1 MKGVKTCVL
10 IFTAVLMVMTVQG
23 APVLPSEFF
32 GSVTINGAQAQ
43 PGTVIKAVINGV
55 ERGSITTTAAGIY
68 GGTGTFDQRLS
79 IAMTEEE
86 LKSAGSPVI
95 EFMVNGQKAAET
107 ATYQAGASSR
117 LDLTISTTGSS
128 SQRQG
133 EASGVVATSLPSKN
147 VATGSQSS
155 SSDSGDFPTGTE
167 TRQPV
172 TSGTVAASSTAAT
185 GSTPQNGAPVVN
197 NKSPNVT
204 EMTPGNAAV
213 TRESVSVQS
222 SAASTPGK
230 AATVPVTTTKKSPVG
245 IAALVMAMAGCTL
258 LAGVR
263 QHLEKD

>member
-32 GSVTINGAQAQ
+32 GSVTIHGAQAQ
-43 PGTVIKAVINGV
+43 PGTVVKAVINGV
-55 ERGSITTTAAGIY
+55 ERGSITTTVAGIY

-117 LDLTISTTGSS
+117 LDLTVGSTGPAGQT
-128 SQRQG
+128 QG
-133 EASGVVATSLPSKN
+133 ETSGVTATSLPSQN
-147 VATGSQSS
+147 VAPGSQSS
-155 SSDSGDFPTGTE
+155 SSDSGDFPTGGA

-172 TSGTVAASSTAAT
+172 TAGTVAASATAAT
-185 GSTPQNGAPVVN
+185 GPAPQNGAPVLN
-197 NKSPNVT
+197 NTSPNAT
-204 EMTPGNAAV
+204 YMTPGNAAL

-222 SAASTPGK
+222 PATSTPEK
-230 AATVPVTTTKKSPVG
+230 PATVPVATTKKSPVG
-245 IAALVMAMAGCTL
+245 FAALVMAIAGCIL

-263 QHLEKD
+263 QHLKRD